1 MTTPADSV
9 LEALRASLKETER
22 LRQRNRQLISALR
35 EPIAIVGMGCRFPGA
50 VSSPADFWRLV
61 SAGAD
66 ALSSFPEDRGWD
78 TGRLYDPDPD
88 HQGTTT
94 TTAGGFL
101 RDAASFDAGFFC
113 MSPREAAAT
122 DPQQRLLLEVAWEAL
137 ESAGIDPSSL
147 AGSRTGVFVGTNGQ
161 DYTNV
166 MLSAPER
173 AEGYI
178 GTGIGAS
185 VISGRVAYVLGLEGP
200 AVSLDTACSSSL
212 VALHQ
217 AMQALRSGDCSLA
230 LAGGVTVMTSPW
242 LFVEFS
248 RQRALAPDGRC
259 KAFADAADGT
269 GWGEGAGMLVIERL
283 SQARRNGHRVLA
295 IVRSSAVNQDGASN
309 GLTAPNGLSQQRVF
323 QAALEAADLSAD
335 EVDAVEAHGTGTVLG
350 DAVEAQ
356 ALLATYGQN
365 RDHGRPLWLG
375 SVKSNI
381 GHTQAAAGVASVIK
395 MVMAMRHGTLPKT
408 LHVDEPS
415 RQVDWSAGSI
425 RLLTEALPWPE
436 TGAPRRAGVSA
447 FGISGTNVH
456 VILEQAPARA
466 DSGDGSAVGGADA
479 PGGSGADG
487 GLEGAVLPW
496 ALSARSEAA
505 LREQATRL
513 LSYLG
518 DVPAR
523 LTDVGY
529 SLVRCRAAH
538 DQRAVIVAAGGEALT
553 AGLTLL
559 AEGADGPG
567 LVRGTAPGEPGKLAL
582 LFPGQGSQRAHM
594 GSGLYQAYPVFAEAF
609 DEVCE
614 AFGRAGISR
623 LADVI
628 TGEPEALDATGYA
641 QPALFAIEVALFRLL
656 WSWGVRPSYLGG
668 HSIGELAA
676 AHVAGVLPLDEM
688 CTLVAARATLMQE
701 LPPGGVMIT
710 VDASE
715 EEVLRRLDGKGERAG
730 IAAVNSPSSTVLSGD
745 EDAVC
750 AIAASFAAEGRRTRR
765 LRVSHAFHSPR
776 IEPMLARFRAVAE
789 RLPFSGPRTPVV
801 SNVTGRLASAAELT
815 SPDYWVRHAR
825 SPVRFADGIR
835 HLEEAGVTTFLE
847 AGPGGALTAM
857 GRDGVRDQD
866 AAVLIPALRNGRAED
881 QTVVTAVAELHARG
895 VPVDL
900 AALFQGGRPVDLPAY
915 PFQRKRYWL
924 DPLPRRAGTN
934 QPGGDTDPVDSWAYR
949 AGWRLLGDGAAIP
962 ALDGAWLLAEPDDQ
976 PGQHLAASL
985 ADALRAHGAT
995 VVPLPVATAEADR
1008 AELAA
1013 RIAALAGRFAGVLSL
1028 LAADERPHPVYMPL
1042 TRGLTATGALAQALG
1057 DVAAAVPVWAITR
1070 GAVAA
1075 SADDEPVH
1083 PAQTQIWGL
1092 AATLAMEY
1100 PDGWGGVIDVPRSL
1114 DETMA
1119 EGVAEGVAR
1128 ILALGE
1134 GEDQL
1139 AVRPAGIYARRLI
1152 RVPSAGDPLAAA
1164 GLADGWADGTVLI
1177 TGGTGALGVA
1187 VARWLADHGAGHL
1200 LLASRAGGGAPAAA
1214 GLAAGLAA
1222 RGTRVSV
1229 VACDVS
1235 ERAEVAGLLRAI
1247 APGRPLRAVFH
1258 AAGVLDDGVFTALT
1272 PERFLRVF
1280 HAKALGAQHL
1290 DELTRDRELDAF
1302 VLFSSVTATLGN
1314 PGQANYAVANAFL
1327 DGLAGRRRA
1336 AGLPA
1341 ISIAW
1346 GPWAD
1351 GGMAATEATG
1361 RRLRRGGVTALD
1373 PRLAV
1378 VALERALSRD
1388 DPCPVVADIDW
1399 DRLLPAVAAARP
1411 CRLFDSLPEA
1421 CGGYRGDRS
1430 GGTSEEIP
1438 AAEQLRARLPG
1449 LSEAE
1454 RDRVLIDLVRGQA
1467 AMVLGHGSARDVEM
1481 RRSFMDIGFDSLTSV
1496 ELRNRL
1502 GAATGLHL
1510 PATAVFDHPTPVA
1523 LAGYLK
1529 LELTGGEPGPGE
1541 PGPGEPGP
1549 GEPGPGEPVLAVID
1563 RLEAALS
1570 AGACDPGD
1578 CEAAAHRLRE
1588 LAARLA
1594 ARLSAQRDGSAR
1606 LDQGDEPP
1614 DDIAAA
1620 TLDDM
1625 LGIVEA
1631 ELRRS

>member
-1 MTTPADSV
+1 MPADSV

-22 LRQRNRQLISALR
+22 LRQRNRQLISVLR

-50 VSSPADFWRLV
+50 VCSPADFWRLV

-94 TTAGGFL
+94 ARAGGFL
-101 RDAASFDAGFFC
+101 RDAAGFDAGFFC

-269 GWGEGAGMLVIERL
+269 GWGEGAGMLVVERL
-283 SQARRNGHRVLA
+283 SEARRNGHRVLA
-295 IVRSSAVNQDGASN
+295 IVRSSAINQDGASN

-323 QAALEAADLSAD
+323 QAALEAAGLSAG

-356 ALLATYGQN
+356 ALLATYGQD

-408 LHVDEPS
+408 LHVDQPS

-456 VILEQAPARA
+456 VILEQAPAR
-466 DSGDGSAVGGADA
+466 GDFSDESAGGPGGPGA
-479 PGGSGADG
+479 PGAA
-487 GLEGAVLPW
+487 EGAVLPW

-518 DVPAR
+518 EAPAR

-538 DQRAVIVAAGGEALT
+538 DQRAVIVAAGGEGLT
-553 AGLTLL
+553 AGLALL

-567 LVRGTAPGEPGKLAL
+567 VVRGTAAGERGKLAV
-582 LFPGQGSQRAHM
+582 LFPGQGSQRVHM
-594 GSGLYQAYPVFAEAF
+594 GSGLCQTYPVFAEAF

-614 AFGRAGISR
+614 AFGRAGIGG
-623 LADVI
+623 LAAVI
-628 TGEPEALDATGYA
+628 SGEPEALDATGYA

-688 CTLVAARATLMQE
+688 CALVAARATLMQE

-710 VDASE
+710 VEAGED
-715 EEVLRRLDGKGERAG
+715 EVLRRLDGLDERAG

-765 LRVSHAFHSPR
+765 LRVSHAFHSQR
-776 IEPMLARFRAVAE
+776 VKPMLARFRAAAE
-789 RLPFSGPRTPVV
+789 RLPFSEPHTPVV

-857 GRDGVRDQD
+857 GRDCVRDQD

-881 QTVVTAVAELHARG
+881 QTVVAAVAELHARG

-900 AALFQGGRPVDLPAY
+900 AALFPGGRPVDLPAY

-924 DPLPRRAGTN
+924 DPPPRRAGTN
-934 QPGGDTDPVDSWAYR
+934 QPGGDTDTLDSWAYR
-949 AGWRLLGDGAAIP
+949 TGWRLLGGAAAVP
-962 ALDGAWLLAEPDDQ
+962 ALDGAWLLAEPDDL
-976 PGQHLAASL
+976 PGQCLAASL
-985 ADALRAHGAT
+985 GGALRAHGAT
-995 VVPLPVATAEADR
+995 VVPLPVATGEADR

-1013 RIAALAGRFAGVLSL
+1013 RIAALADGFAGVLSL
-1028 LAADERPHPVYMPL
+1028 LAADERPHPVYPPL
-1042 TRGLTATGALAQALG
+1042 TRGLTATAALAQALG
-1057 DVAAAVPVWAITR
+1057 DVSADVPVWAITR
-1070 GAVAA
+1070 GAVAV

-1100 PDGWGGVIDVPRSL
+1100 PDRWGGVIDVPRFC
-1114 DETMA
+1114 DEGMAERMA
-1119 EGVAEGVAR
+1119 EGVAGGVAR
-1128 ILALGE
+1128 MLALNE

-1139 AVRPAGIYARRLI
+1139 AVRAAGIYARRLA
-1152 RVPSAGDPLAAA
+1152 RVPAGDPRAAV
-1164 GLADGWADGTVLI
+1164 GLADGWAEGTVLI
-1177 TGGTGALGVA
+1177 TGGTGAIGGA
-1187 VARWLADHGAGHL
+1187 VARWLADRGAGHL
-1200 LLASRAGGGAPAAA
+1200 LLASRGGGGGQEAA

-1222 RGTRVSV
+1222 RGTRVCV
-1229 VACDVS
+1229 VACDVG

-1247 APGRPLRAVFH
+1247 PPGRPLRAVFH
-1258 AAGVLDDGVFTALT
+1258 AAGVLDDGVFTSLT

-1280 HAKALGAQHL
+1280 HAKALGARHL
-1290 DELTRDRELDAF
+1290 DELTRDRELDVF

-1314 PGQANYAVANAFL
+1314 PGQANYAAANAFL

-1373 PRLAV
+1373 PRSAV

-1388 DPCPVVADIDW
+1388 DPCPVVADLDW
-1399 DRLLPAVAAARP
+1399 DRLLPAVTAARP
-1411 CRLFDSLPEA
+1411 YRLFDSLPEA
-1421 CGGYRGDRS
+1421 LGGHRGNRAGMGS
-1430 GGTSEEIP
+1430 NEEIP
-1438 AAEQLRARLPG
+1438 AAEQLRDRLPG

-1454 RDRVLIDLVRGQA
+1454 RDRVLLDLVRGQA
-1467 AMVLGHGSARDVEM
+1467 AIVLGHGSARDVEM

-1523 LAGYLK
+1523 LAECLK
-1529 LELTGGEPGPGE
+1529 LELTGGMAVPGQPVPGQ
-1541 PGPGEPGP
+1541 PV
-1549 GEPGPGEPVLAVID
+1549 PGEPVLAAID

-1570 AGACDPGD
+1570 AGACDPAD
-1578 CEAAAHRLRE
+1578 CEAAALRLRE
-1588 LAARLA
+1588 LAARLTA
-1594 ARLSAQRDGSAR
+1594 DRDGSAG
-1606 LDQGDEPP
+1606 LDQHGDPP
-1614 DDIAAA
+1614 DDFSTA